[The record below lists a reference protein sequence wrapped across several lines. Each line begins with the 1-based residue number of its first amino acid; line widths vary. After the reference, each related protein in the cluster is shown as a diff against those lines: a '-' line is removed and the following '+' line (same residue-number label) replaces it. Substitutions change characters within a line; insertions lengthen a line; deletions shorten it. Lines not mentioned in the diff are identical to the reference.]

1 MQSDLE
7 LKNNEWNFDFN
18 KEKPIGDK
26 FFVWETVSANRAPKF
41 YSKTPTKKNCNPN
54 RSLRRKRRSYTS
66 PGRDEAPKKPKIHMD
81 NHHPVK
87 STKSRGNEN
96 IKQRSKNKKKEP
108 DQNQKL
114 ISQYFRND
122 FIKNDL
128 ERYLVAETFKF
139 YKIDKEPN
147 LDMLVKL
154 LTSP

>member
-1 MQSDLE
+1 
-7 LKNNEWNFDFN
+7 
-18 KEKPIGDK
+18 
-26 FFVWETVSANRAPKF
+26 
-41 YSKTPTKKNCNPN
+41 
-54 RSLRRKRRSYTS
+54 
-66 PGRDEAPKKPKIHMD
+66 MD
-81 NHHPVK
+81 HHHPVK